1 LSRFSS
7 CFSGSITSAAADF
20 WYKSA
25 TGLGSESERLE
36 ADCVARVR
44 EKDHS
49 SRGANSRCTNLIET
63 DDDALELI
71 RGEISAATFEQWEKI
86 WFMFMSR
93 TAIEYF
99 QGKPD
104 LGLR

>member
-1 LSRFSS
+1 MKRIASHACEKR
-7 CFSGSITSAAADF
+7 ITVVVEPTAAA
-20 WYKSA
+20 
-25 TGLGSESERLE
+25 
-36 ADCVARVR
+36 
-44 EKDHS
+44 
-49 SRGANSRCTNLIET
+49 TNLIEA

-93 TAIEYF
+93 TTIEHF